1 MLKFIIISLSLFLIN
16 CGGGGGGSVE
26 DNSSNATLPTVST
39 PTGCSVTFESGPFDK
54 VWPGLTWETATPE
67 SQGMC
72 PDDIND
78 AIDYAYQEGNFT
90 GAVVIIRN
98 GYVVAERYASN
109 RLESDLVTSWSVAK
123 SFTSALVGKALDEGL
138 ITSLDQKVSEFIRD
152 WKGTDKEVITLRQL
166 MTVKTALELLD
177 GGDLYGAD
185 DQLQLSIDRN
195 LIGQPGE
202 KLYTYSNSDVMLTG
216 QVVRS
221 STSTSPKNYLDEKIA
236 SVIGFSG
243 DWWQDS
249 KGNVLTYCCLDATPK
264 DFGRFGLLF
273 AREGGWKGQEILS
286 SSWVTESTNL
296 ALSEEY
302 GFFWWPTP
310 FDGFTALGVQGQIV
324 AVYPA
329 EDLVIMRFS
338 SYTRMGDG
346 STVRTGGNY
355 HATNEPNNFDNNT
368 FIGKVYS
375 SLIRED

>member
-138 ITSLDQKVSEFIRD
+138 ITSLDQKVSDDR
-152 WKGTDKEVITLRQL
+152 IT
-166 MTVKTALELLD
+166 A
-177 GGDLYGAD
+177 
-185 DQLQLSIDRN
+185 
-195 LIGQPGE
+195 
-202 KLYTYSNSDVMLTG
+202 
-216 QVVRS
+216 
-221 STSTSPKNYLDEKIA
+221 
-236 SVIGFSG
+236 
-243 DWWQDS
+243 
-249 KGNVLTYCCLDATPK
+249 
-264 DFGRFGLLF
+264 
-273 AREGGWKGQEILS
+273 
-286 SSWVTESTNL
+286 
-296 ALSEEY
+296 
-302 GFFWWPTP
+302 
-310 FDGFTALGVQGQIV
+310 
-324 AVYPA
+324 
-329 EDLVIMRFS
+329 
-338 SYTRMGDG
+338 
-346 STVRTGGNY
+346 
-355 HATNEPNNFDNNT
+355 
-368 FIGKVYS
+368 
-375 SLIRED
+375 

>member
-202 KLYTYSNSDVMLTG
+202 QLYTYSNSDVMLTG

-286 SSWVTESTNL
+286 SSWVTESTKL